1 MSAMAAMALGGA
13 GCVAAGGALAFLTR
27 LGIALFAQAV
37 GIVLLAVA
45 GFTVLVDGAPVGAGF
60 AARSIRRSA
69 WMR

>member
-37 GIVLLAVA
+37 GIVLLGVA
-45 GFTVLVDGAPVGAGF
+45 GLRCSSM
-60 AARSIRRSA
+60 ARQSGRVS
-69 WMR
+69 